1 MFKLDEVWRWFNNE
15 YGGGGI
21 VIADSEYEAREK
33 LAQKY
38 GLAGDK
44 FIVWLWIKDMYFD
57 KNTPDIFDIY
67 S

>member
-1 MFKLDEVWRWFNNE
+1 MFQIDEVWRWFNNE
-15 YGGGGI
+15 DGGGGI
-21 VIADSEYEAREK
+21 VIAESEDEAREK

-44 FIVWLWIKDMYFD
+44 FIVWLWVKDIYFD

-67 S
+67 G